1 MGSNPAAVTLDIVPV
16 LSKEFLDIQE
26 TIEWEFTTKKLE
38 CDMTITS
45 NHVNV
50 NSTKRGALLK
60 KILDTI

>member
-1 MGSNPAAVTLDIVPV
+1 MGSNPAAVTLDIVLV

-38 CDMTITS
+38 CDMTITY